1 MKAMYKKK
9 EKSPAV
15 QRAEYEIKL
24 WKEDLTKKSTYNDEY
39 EYDFLCMDAAKDL
52 YEDLL
57 RQGHSGTSIN
67 ITMEFLKRLVDGKP
81 LTALTDNEE
90 EWGKTEYDIFKK
102 GIKNKY
108 YNKRYPALF
117 KDVYEDGHIVYRD
130 NDRVTCYDPIM
141 ETSFHMGIANLI
153 YDEMNPIKI
162 PYYPG
167 ESDVT
172 MEVFSFQY
180 DKETADKSDFDTI
193 VVLNTYDHDNK
204 VEHINRF
211 FREPKEGEAPTLGG
225 WVEIDIIEL
234 KDRIDNGTLKNLD
247 LIDLG
252 LDEMYHEVAGNK
264 SIIDAIIKES
274 RLK

>member
-1 MKAMYKKK
+1 MKAVYCEKK

-15 QRAEYEIKL
+15 RRAEYEIKL
-24 WKEDLTKKSTYNDEY
+24 WKNSLLKKSKYDDEY
-39 EYDFLCMDAAKDL
+39 KYEFVCMDTAKEL

-57 RQGHSGTSIN
+57 RQGHSGMSIN
-67 ITMEFLKRLVDGKP
+67 ITMEFLKKLVDGKP

-108 YNKRYPALF
+108 YNRRYPALF

-130 NDRVTCYDPIM
+130 NNRVTCYDPIM
-141 ETSFHMGIANLI
+141 ETSFSMGIANLI
-153 YDEMNPIKI
+153 YDEMNPIEM

-180 DKETADKSDFDTI
+180 DKETAEESDFDTI
-193 VVLNTYDHDNK
+193 VVLDIIDKNSDERTSA
-204 VEHINRF
+204 NRF
-211 FREPKEGEAPTLGG
+211 FREPKEGEIPTLGG

-234 KDRIDNGTLKNLD
+234 KDRIDNGTLENLD
-247 LIDLG
+247 LTDLG
-252 LDEMYHEVAGNK
+252 LDKMYHEISGNK
-264 SIIDAIIKES
+264 SIINTFNKEED
-274 RLK
+274 

>member
-1 MKAMYKKK
+1 MKANYGENKKGSDIDLRV
-9 EKSPAV
+9 EN
-15 QRAEYEIKL
+15 EIKL
-24 WKEDLTKKSTYNDEY
+24 WKEDLTKKSTYDDEY
-39 EYDFLCMDAAKDL
+39 SYEFLCMDCAKDIY
-52 YEDLL
+52 YELL

-67 ITMEFLKRLVDGKP
+67 ITMEFLKRLVDRKP

-108 YNKRYPALF
+108 YNRRYPALF
-117 KDVYEDGHIVYRD
+117 KDVYEDGHIIYRD
-130 NDRVTCYDPIM
+130 NNRVTCYDPIM
-141 ETSFHMGIANLI
+141 ETSFGMGIANLI
-153 YDEMNPIKI
+153 YDEMNPIEM
-162 PYYPG
+162 PYYP
-167 ESDVT
+167 EKSDVT

-193 VVLNTYDHDNK
+193 VVLDIIDKNSDKRTS
-204 VEHINRF
+204 VNRF
-211 FREPKEGEAPTLGG
+211 FREPKEGEVPTLGS

-274 RLK
+274 D

>member
-1 MKAMYKKK
+1 MKANYEKR

-24 WKEDLTKKSTYNDEY
+24 WKDNLLKKSKYDDEY
-39 EYDFLCMDAAKDL
+39 EIDNYDLYKYDFLCMDAAKEL

-57 RQGHSGTSIN
+57 RQGHSGMSIN
-67 ITMEFLKRLVDGKP
+67 ITIEFLKRLVDGKP

-130 NDRVTCYDPIM
+130 NNRVTCYDPIM
-141 ETSFHMGIANLI
+141 ETSFGMGIANLI
-153 YDEMNPIKI
+153 YDEMNPIKM

-193 VVLNTYDHDNK
+193 VVLDIIDKNSDERTS
-204 VEHINRF
+204 VNRF
-211 FREPKEGEAPTLGG
+211 FRGPKEGETPTLGG

-234 KDRIDNGTLKNLD
+234 KDRIDNGTLENLD

-252 LDEMYHEVAGNK
+252 LNEMYHMYL
-264 SIIDAIIKES
+264 ES
-274 RLK
+274 SEWE